1 MTTAEGAARGAHT
14 GTGDQ
19 VRTWSM
25 VALVVFVLS
34 LVAYAGF
41 TTVGGI
47 WFTISDA
54 LALALAAAMIPVV
67 IGLDALARPAVGDIS
82 RIARWV
88 GLAAMT
94 IVIIGSIVLLTSE
107 VSHEFVPAGGGLGMQ
122 FVGFGL
128 EGVWFLMLARI
139 GDRAGLFGRRLTRV
153 TYLVGAGFVVG
164 AVGGPMGPGSP
175 LVMVGMTLAFIGF
188 IVWVLMVRR
197 EMATVR

>member
-1 MTTAEGAARGAHT
+1 MTTAEGIAGGAKA
-14 GTGDQ
+14 GTREQ
-19 VRTWSM
+19 VRAWSL
-25 VALVVFVLS
+25 VALVVFVSS
-34 LVAYAGF
+34 LIAYAGF

-54 LALALAAAMIPVV
+54 LGLALAAAMIPVV
-67 IGLDALARPAVGDIS
+67 IGLDTLARPIVGDIS
-82 RIARWV
+82 RTARWV

-153 TYLVGAGFVVG
+153 TYLAGAGFVVG
-164 AVGGPMGPGSP
+164 ALGGPIGPNSP

-188 IVWVLMVRR
+188 IAWVVLLRR
-197 EMATVR
+197 EMAETH

>member
-1 MTTAEGAARGAHT
+1 MTTAEGVAHGVRAGARE
-14 GTGDQ
+14 Q
-19 VRTWSM
+19 IRTWSL

-54 LALALAAAMIPVV
+54 LALGLAAVMMPVMT
-67 IGLDALARPAVGDIS
+67 GLDALLRPVVGNVS
-82 RIARWV
+82 RTARWV

-128 EGVWFLMLARI
+128 EGVWFLLLARI
-139 GDRAGLFGRRLTRV
+139 GHRAGLFSRRLTRV
-153 TYLVGAGFVVG
+153 TYLVGGGFVVG
-164 AVGGPMGPGSP
+164 ALGAPMGPDSP

-188 IVWVLMVRR
+188 IAWVVMLRP
-197 EMATVR
+197 EMAETS

>member
-1 MTTAEGAARGAHT
+1 MTTAEGVAHGARA
-14 GTGDQ
+14 GTREQ
-19 VRTWSM
+19 VRTWSL
-25 VALVVFVLS
+25 VALVVFILS
-34 LVAYAGF
+34 LVAYVGF

-54 LALALAAAMIPVV
+54 LALALAVAMIPVV
-67 IGLDALARPAVGDIS
+67 IGLDTIARPVVGNIS
-82 RIARWV
+82 RTARWV

-122 FVGFGL
+122 FIGFGL
-128 EGVWFLMLARI
+128 EGVWFLILARI
-139 GDRAGLFGRRLTRV
+139 GDRAGLFSRRLTRV

-164 AVGGPMGPGSP
+164 ALGAPMGPASP

-188 IVWVLMVRR
+188 IVWVVMLRR
-197 EMATVR
+197 EMAETR

>member
-1 MTTAEGAARGAHT
+1 MTTAEGITPAAKA
-14 GTGDQ
+14 GTREQ
-19 VRTWSM
+19 IRTWSL

-54 LALALAAAMIPVV
+54 LGLALAAAMIPVV
-67 IGLDALARPAVGDIS
+67 IGLDTLARPVVGDIS
-82 RIARWV
+82 RTARWV

-139 GDRAGLFGRRLTRV
+139 GDRAGLFARRLTRV
-153 TYLVGAGFVVG
+153 TYLVGAGFVIG
-164 AVGGPMGPGSP
+164 ALGGPMGPDSP

-188 IVWVLMVRR
+188 IAWVVMLRR
-197 EMATVR
+197 EMAETR